1 LKVALAYFNQAID
14 EDPNYAQAYSGLADT
29 YAVLGDWQHAV
40 MSTKEALPKAKAAA
54 IKGLELDSTL
64 SDPKKSSN
72 ASFTNAP
79 QIAMIYASMGD
90 NDQAMHWLE
99 RAYEE
104 RFNPSILLRL
114 LRSGFDP
121 LRSDPRFEDLMRRI
135 GLAR

>member
-1 LKVALAYFNQAID
+1 
-14 EDPNYAQAYSGLADT
+14 
-29 YAVLGDWQHAV
+29 
-40 MSTKEALPKAKAAA
+40 
-54 IKGLELDSTL
+54 
-64 SDPKKSSN
+64 
-72 ASFTNAP
+72 
-79 QIAMIYASMGD
+79 MIYASMGD

-114 LRSGFDP
+114 LRSGLDP